1 MSLQGVARAA
11 HRLLGLMLAWSPL
24 LLQHRALP
32 AQGRA
37 RMAGHTQTLYRQWL
51 VLQMIPRAPHKVT
64 AREIVERLQTE
75 GQDATKRTVER
86 DLIALSAI
94 FPLQADERAKPYGW
108 SFSRDS
114 VGFSLPGMSPLQA
127 IVLRLARSHL
137 GRLLPAHL
145 DEALLPY
152 FRQADQV
159 LTSIGG
165 AGRRFDW
172 DRHVAVVEATQPLL
186 PPDIDST
193 ALEMIHAALDQGQR
207 LRLRYDSRSQQK
219 VLNYTVS
226 PLGLVYR
233 GAVGYLVASIVPYD
247 DPRQLALHRI
257 RAAELLD
264 EPATPS
270 GPFDLQAYA
279 RSGAFGFLDEGP
291 VELVLRM
298 QRPAAQ
304 HLRETPL
311 STDQCIDDDGPD
323 HVRISAT
330 VNLTSQLR
338 WWLLGFGGQV
348 EVLSPDRLRDAI
360 LCSIRPDHQP

>member
-1 MSLQGVARAA
+1 
-11 HRLLGLMLAWSPL
+11 MLAWSPP

-51 VLQMIPRAPHKVT
+51 VLQMVPRAPRKVT
-64 AREIVERLQTE
+64 AREIVDRLRAE

-108 SFSRDS
+108 SFDHASP
-114 VGFSLPGMSPLQA
+114 GFSLPGMSPLQA

-145 DEALLPY
+145 DEALQPY

-159 LTSIGG
+159 LIGVVHDG
-165 AGRRFDW
+165 HRFDW
-172 DRHVAVVEATQPLL
+172 DRHVAVVDPTQPLL
-186 PPDIDST
+186 PPDIDG
-193 ALEMIHAALDQGQR
+193 AVLETIHVALDCGKY
-207 LRLRYDSRSQQK
+207 LHLTYDSRSQQK
-219 VLNYTVS
+219 TAHYSVN

-264 EPATPS
+264 ETAPHPAD
-270 GPFDLQAYA
+270 FDLHAYA
-279 RSGAFGFLDEGP
+279 RSGAFGYLDEGP
-291 VELVLRM
+291 IALVLRM
-298 QRPAAQ
+298 HRPAAQ
-304 HLRETPL
+304 HLYETPL
-311 STDQCIDDDGPD
+311 STDQRIDDDGPD
-323 HVRISAT
+323 HVRIHAT
-330 VNLTSQLR
+330 VNLTSQLQ
-338 WWLLGFGGQV
+338 WWILGFGEQV
-348 EVLSPDRLRDAI
+348 EVLQPARLRAD
-360 LCSIRPDHQP
+360 LCDDLALASAQYRAR

>member
-1 MSLQGVARAA
+1 
-11 HRLLGLMLAWSPL
+11 MLAWSPL

-51 VLQMIPRAPHKVT
+51 VLQMIPREPYKVT
-64 AREIVERLQTE
+64 AREIVDRLRAE

-108 SFSRDS
+108 SFDHAAP
-114 VGFSLPGMSPLQA
+114 GFSLPGMSPLQA

-145 DEALLPY
+145 DEALQPY

-159 LTSIGG
+159 LIGVVHD
-165 AGRRFDW
+165 GRRFDW
-172 DRHVAVVEATQPLL
+172 DRHVAVVDPTQPLL
-186 PPDIDST
+186 PPDVDG
-193 ALEMIHAALDQGQR
+193 AVLETIHVALDCGKC
-207 LRLRYDSRSQQK
+207 LHLTYDSRSQQK
-219 VLNYTVS
+219 TAHYSVN

-233 GAVGYLVASIVPYD
+233 GAVGYLVATIVPYD

-264 EPATPS
+264 ETATHPAD
-270 GPFDLQAYA
+270 FDLHAYA
-279 RSGAFGFLDEGP
+279 RSGAFGYLDEGP
-291 VELVLRM
+291 IALVLLM

-304 HLRETPL
+304 HLHETPL
-311 STDQCIDDDGPD
+311 STDQRIDDDGPD
-323 HVRISAT
+323 HVRIRAT

-338 WWLLGFGGQV
+338 WWILGFGGQV
-348 EVLSPDRLRDAI
+348 EVLQPAALRKGIGAEFVQAAKNYDLPSEI
-360 LCSIRPDHQP
+360 SQH

>member
-1 MSLQGVARAA
+1 
-11 HRLLGLMLAWSPL
+11 MLAWSPP

-51 VLQMIPRAPHKVT
+51 VLQMIPRAPRKVT
-64 AREIVERLQTE
+64 AREIVDRLRAE

-108 SFSRDS
+108 SFDHASP
-114 VGFSLPGMSPLQA
+114 GFSLPGMSPLQA

-145 DEALLPY
+145 EEALQPY

-159 LTSIGG
+159 LIGVVHDG
-165 AGRRFDW
+165 HRFDW
-172 DRHVAVVEATQPLL
+172 DRHVAVVDPTQPLL
-186 PPDIDST
+186 PPDIDG
-193 ALEMIHAALDQGQR
+193 AVLETIHVALDCGKY
-207 LRLRYDSRSQQK
+207 LHLTYDSRSQQK
-219 VLNYTVS
+219 TAHYSVN

-264 EPATPS
+264 ETATHPAD
-270 GPFDLQAYA
+270 FDLHAYA
-279 RSGAFGFLDEGP
+279 RSGAFGYLDEGP
-291 VELVLRM
+291 IALVLRM

-304 HLRETPL
+304 HLHETPL
-311 STDQCIDDDGPD
+311 STDQRIDDDGPD
-323 HVRISAT
+323 HVRIRAT

-338 WWLLGFGGQV
+338 WWILGFGEQV
-348 EVLSPDRLRDAI
+348 EVLQPARLRAD
-360 LCSIRPDHQP
+360 LCDDLALASAQYRTM